1 MAVMQVFLSNTIKGL
16 RIKTSSRAD
25 RRIAATSEAIDGILT
40 IKMLSMEESVSES
53 VAALRATEAGSGG
66 QKLALIRACNFLVS
80 FIVLP
85 LASFATF
92 ATVRQGSAFLK
103 MYKLM
108 FSAIPDCL
116 DCEETLRLDG

>member
-1 MAVMQVFLSNTIKGL
+1 MAAMQIVLSNTIKGL
-16 RIKTSSRAD
+16 RIKASSHAD
-25 RRIAATSEAIDGILT
+25 RRIGATSEAIDGILA
-40 IKMLSMEESVSES
+40 IKMLSMEDSVSES
-53 VAALRATEAGSGG
+53 VTALRAIEAGSGG

-92 ATVRQGSAFLK
+92 ATVWHGSAFLT

-108 FSAIPDCL
+108 FGATFNCL
-116 DCEETLRLDG
+116 DREETWKLD